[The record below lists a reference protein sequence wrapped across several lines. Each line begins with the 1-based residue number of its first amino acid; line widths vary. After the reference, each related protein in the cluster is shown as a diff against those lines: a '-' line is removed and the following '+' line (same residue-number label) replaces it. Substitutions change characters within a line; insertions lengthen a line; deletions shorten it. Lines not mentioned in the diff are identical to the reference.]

1 MSISVII
8 FGEKTTLNHEIKAV
22 SSFLADAFTEKQLLK
37 MKIDFFI
44 FIPKQQLPKK
54 VNAPKNINFYYI
66 FLYFSFY
73 DFIILQFFNFI
84 IL

>member
-37 MKIDFFI
+37 EDRFLHFYTRNNNFLKRLMLRKI
-44 FIPKQQLPKK
+44 
-54 VNAPKNINFYYI
+54 
-66 FLYFSFY
+66 
-73 DFIILQFFNFI
+73 
-84 IL
+84 

>member
-37 MKIDFFI
+37 MNIDFFI
-44 FIPKQQLPKK
+44 YIPKQQLHKNLNPQ
-54 VNAPKNINFYYI
+54 KNINFKYKLEI
-66 FLYFSFY
+66 FLFSY
-73 DFIILQFFNFI
+73 II
-84 IL
+84 

>member
-44 FIPKQQLPKK
+44 FIPETTT
-54 VNAPKNINFYYI
+54 
-66 FLYFSFY
+66 S
-73 DFIILQFFNFI
+73 
-84 IL
+84 